1 MPALTDSFSPSQFS
15 PSQLPPAPDALRQ
28 RPLIAD
34 LLALSGFRTLMAREG
49 TPVNIARMMFDRP
62 YAYERIAVAHGSADA
77 ALQRAALQ
85 LFGLYLASDPDIH

>member
-1 MPALTDSFSPSQFS
+1 MPALTDPFS
-15 PSQLPPAPDALRQ
+15 PSQLPPSLLPPPEVPRQ
-28 RPLIAD
+28 LPLIDD
-34 LLALSGFRTLMAREG
+34 LLALSGFRTLMARDG

-85 LFGLYLASDPDIH
+85 LFGLYLATDPDMH

>member
-77 ALQRAALQ
+77 SLQRAALQ

>member
-1 MPALTDSFSPSQFS
+1 L
-15 PSQLPPAPDALRQ
+15 
-28 RPLIAD
+28 PLIAD
-34 LLALSGFRTLMAREG
+34 LLALSGFRTLMARDG

-85 LFGLYLASDPDIH
+85 LFGLYLATDPDMH